1 MKPVFYKA
9 KSFETTRGNQSRF
22 ENSPIREQ
30 EYSDSGVPRR
40 NLESADEMPHGIDND
55 GNGEYETDRNP
66 D

>member
-1 MKPVFYKA
+1 MFYKGQIVRDN
-9 KSFETTRGNQSRF
+9 EGNQSRF

-30 EYSDSGVPRR
+30 GYGDSGVTRR

-55 GNGEYETDRNP
+55 GNGEYNTDRNP